1 MAKSSNNEVQVTH
14 VNQKLRVQTALN
26 TQLFL
31 LLAVSQIA
39 LQIKKTQKV

>member
-26 TQLFL
+26 IQLFL
-31 LLAVSQIA
+31 LLA
-39 LQIKKTQKV
+39 LYELTENRLNNR